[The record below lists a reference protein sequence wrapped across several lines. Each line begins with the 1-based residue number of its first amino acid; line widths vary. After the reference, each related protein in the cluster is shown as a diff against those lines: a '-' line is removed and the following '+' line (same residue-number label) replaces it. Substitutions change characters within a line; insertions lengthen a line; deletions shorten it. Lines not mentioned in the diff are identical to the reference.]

1 MKSGCGKVPREG
13 GERFLKI
20 VAVLGHSRV
29 AYYMET
35 CVRLHF
41 NNKSLMECKC
51 VLLRQQNKK
60 DKDKMSTGQLVGWS
74 NQVVEDLGI
83 VRVADEWAEKRKA
96 AMKRLQA
103 FEQANRE
110 RLIVEGGVV
119 YKGLHIWD
127 RTSYRLMVEDAK

>member
-1 MKSGCGKVPREG
+1 
-13 GERFLKI
+13 
-20 VAVLGHSRV
+20 
-29 AYYMET
+29 
-35 CVRLHF
+35 
-41 NNKSLMECKC
+41 
-51 VLLRQQNKK
+51 
-60 DKDKMSTGQLVGWS
+60 MSTQQLVGWS

-83 VRVADEWAEKRKA
+83 VRVADEWAEKRKG

-110 RLIVEGGVV
+110 KLIAEGGVT

>member
-1 MKSGCGKVPREG
+1 M
-13 GERFLKI
+13 
-20 VAVLGHSRV
+20 
-29 AYYMET
+29 
-35 CVRLHF
+35 
-41 NNKSLMECKC
+41 
-51 VLLRQQNKK
+51 LLRQQNKK
-60 DKDKMSTGQLVGWS
+60 DKDKMSTQQLVGWS